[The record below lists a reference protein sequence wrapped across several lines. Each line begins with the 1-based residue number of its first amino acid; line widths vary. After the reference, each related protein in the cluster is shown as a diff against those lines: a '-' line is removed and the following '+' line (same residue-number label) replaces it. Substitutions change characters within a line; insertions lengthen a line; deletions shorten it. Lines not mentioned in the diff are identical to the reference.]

1 MISVLRQMAPVG
13 LLALGLCLAAVPAQ
27 ADMATIAPANAPT
40 PASQPNTALNIM
52 QATAAMQAG
61 NCGEA
66 LPVLE
71 LLWDDADLLKA
82 DPDLAEQFRF
92 QRIICTV
99 AEKSVPAALALSEES
114 LKHPGATIAS
124 YDLRIFL
131 LLSSDQPD
139 AAADVMAEA
148 LKRHSATAHKLTDM
162 TVMGTLLTVRIER
175 RRELLASLQ
184 RAGWQLRDPSAR
196 LVIDFLRLDGLRE
209 AVKAGDKVLADLFRA
224 DIADN
229 ALIYPIAQS
238 DGMLS
243 DAAVPS
249 AYVVPVLRQQ
259 IKDVETYI
267 ANAPTDLP
275 GLRYLVML
283 QRTADE
289 QKIALVQLNGVLQ
302 LIRVNGLEKF
312 QSPNTYPNLISDKAA
327 LLAELG
333 KPDEALALYK
343 EGAKVMKG
351 AGTFNF
357 TISYMNYLI
366 TLGRDQEA
374 LALEANIDFTA
385 LDDDDKRTLAST
397 QACAYGYL
405 KDTMRYSVSLSM
417 AATPAGLVDPKIYL
431 CAGDT
436 EGAAK
441 ALIALINDPELRDEA
456 IFALQN
462 GKLPFSYS
470 ERDKASVNAY
480 AALKKRPDVIAAAK
494 AQNIIIR
501 DWPLR
506 F

>member
-1 MISVLRQMAPVG
+1 MISAFRQFGPVG
-13 LLALGLCLAAVPAQ
+13 LLALGMCLGALPAH
-27 ADMATIAPANAPT
+27 ADTATLAPAAA

-61 NCGEA
+61 NCSEA
-66 LPVLE
+66 LPILE
-71 LLWDDADLLKA
+71 LLWNDAELLKA

-99 AEKSVPAALALSEES
+99 AEKGMPTALALSEDS

-124 YDLRIFL
+124 YDLRVFL

-139 AAADVMAEA
+139 AAADVMSQA
-148 LKRHSATAHKLTDM
+148 LTRFSATAHKLTDM
-162 TVMGTLLTVRIER
+162 TVMGTLLTVKIER
-175 RRELLASLQ
+175 RRELLALLQ
-184 RAGWQLRDPSAR
+184 RAGWQLRDPSGR

-229 ALIYPIAQS
+229 ALIYPIAQG
-238 DGMLS
+238 DGTLS
-243 DAAVPS
+243 DASVPS

-275 GLRYLVML
+275 GLRYLVTL

-302 LIRVNGLEKF
+302 LIRVNGLDKF
-312 QSPNTYPNLISDKAA
+312 QVPNTYPNLISDKAD

-333 KPDEALALYK
+333 KPDEALALYQ

-366 TLGRDQEA
+366 RLGRDQEA

-405 KDTMRYSVSLSM
+405 KDTMRYSVSLAM
-417 AATPAGLVDPKIYL
+417 AATPSGLVNPEVYL

-436 EGAAK
+436 EGAAR
-441 ALIALINDPELRDEA
+441 ALIAVINDPKSRDEA

-470 ERDKASVNAY
+470 ERDKAAVNAY

>member
-1 MISVLRQMAPVG
+1 MTSVLRQLAPVS
-13 LLALGLCLAAVPAQ
+13 LLALGMCLAALPA
-27 ADMATIAPANAPT
+27 AAAPT
-40 PASQPNTALNIM
+40 PAPAPAAAPAANTNTALNIM

-61 NCGEA
+61 NCDEA
-66 LPVLE
+66 LPILE
-71 LLWDDADLLKA
+71 LLWNDAELLKG

-92 QRIICTV
+92 QRILCTL
-99 AEKSVPAALALSEES
+99 ALKGMPEALALSEEG
-114 LKHPGATIAS
+114 LKHPGATITS

-131 LLSSDQPD
+131 LLSADQPD
-139 AAADVMAEA
+139 TAADVMAAA
-148 LKRHSATAHKLTDM
+148 LTRFSSTAHKLTDM
-162 TVMGTLLTVRIER
+162 TVMGTLLTVKLER

-184 RAGWQLRDPSAR
+184 RAGWQLRDPSGR
-196 LVIDFLRLDGLRE
+196 MVIDYLRIDGLRE

-229 ALIYPIAQS
+229 ALIYPMAQG
-238 DGMLS
+238 DGNVS

-249 AYVVPVLRQQ
+249 AYVMPVLRQQ

-267 ANAPTDLP
+267 ANTPTDLP
-275 GLRYLVML
+275 GLRYLMVL
-283 QRTADE
+283 QRAADE

-302 LIRVNGLEKF
+302 LIRVNGLDKF
-312 QSPNTYPNLISDKAA
+312 QSPNTYPNLIRDKAV

-343 EGAKVMKG
+343 EGAKYMKG

-357 TISYMNYLI
+357 TMSYMDFLI
-366 TLGRDQEA
+366 SLGRDKEA
-374 LALEANIDFTA
+374 LELEANIDFTM
-385 LDDDDKRTLAST
+385 LSDSDKLRLAGT

-405 KDTMRYSVSLSM
+405 KDTARYNVTLSM
-417 AATPAGLVDPKIYL
+417 ATTASGLVDPQIYL

-441 ALIALINDPELRDEA
+441 ALIAFINDPDARDSA
-456 IFALQN
+456 IMTMQN
-462 GKLPFSYS
+462 SKLPIPNS
-470 ERDKASVNAY
+470 ERDKALINAG